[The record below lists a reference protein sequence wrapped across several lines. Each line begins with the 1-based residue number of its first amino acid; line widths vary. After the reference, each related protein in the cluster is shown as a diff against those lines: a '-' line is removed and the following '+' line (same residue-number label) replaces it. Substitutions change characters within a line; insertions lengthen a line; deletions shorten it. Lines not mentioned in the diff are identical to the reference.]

1 MSRLYEPA
9 SHGYAGDEDNGQ
21 TSAWYGFSALG
32 FYPVCPVTG
41 EFAIGCPLFEK
52 MEITM
57 PSDEVL
63 VIEAQEND
71 SDNVFI
77 EKVERNGV
85 PYNKNF
91 FRFEDIR
98 EGGIIEFQMSDDPN
112 RNRNVSND
120 SFPFSYLNSINK

>member
-1 MSRLYEPA
+1 
-9 SHGYAGDEDNGQ
+9 
-21 TSAWYGFSALG
+21 
-32 FYPVCPVTG
+32 
-41 EFAIGCPLFEK
+41 
-52 MEITM
+52 M